1 MTQAFIV
8 TPYAAALG
16 LLGAALTVNVIVNRG
31 RAKAVSGDGGA
42 PALAQAIRAHCNFIE
57 QAPLA
62 LIVIALGEA
71 AGMRPLMVNLLG
83 AGLVVSRLAA
93 ALTLSQTL
101 AVVTRL
107 RVFGASLGVLVL
119 VSASIGALLAWLK
132 VGV

>member
-16 LLGAALTVNVIVNRG
+16 LLGAALTINVIMNRG
-31 RAKAVSGDGGA
+31 RAKATAGDGGA

-62 LIVIALGEA
+62 LIIIALGEA

-93 ALTLSQTL
+93 AFALGRTL
-101 AVVTRL
+101 ALTRL
-107 RVFGASLGVLVL
+107 RVFGAGLGVFVL
-119 VSASIGALLAWLK
+119 VSASIGALLAWQK
-132 VGV
+132 VGI

>member
-16 LLGAALTVNVIVNRG
+16 LLGAALTINVIMNRG
-31 RAKAVSGDGGA
+31 RAKATAGDGGA

-93 ALTLSQTL
+93 AAALGRTL
-101 AVVTRL
+101 ALTRL
-107 RVFGASLGVLVL
+107 RVFGAGLGVFVL
-119 VSASIGALLAWLK
+119 VAASLGALLAWLK
-132 VGV
+132 VAV

>member
-8 TPYAAALG
+8 TPYAAVLG
-16 LLGAALTVNVIVNRG
+16 LLGAALTINVVVNRG
-31 RAKAVSGDGGA
+31 RAKATSGDGGA

-83 AGLVVSRLAA
+83 AGLVVSRLTA
-93 ALTLSQTL
+93 ALTLSRTL
-101 AVVTRL
+101 QVVTRL